1 MLILSNVKF
10 TGLLYGGIVCIL
22 MYSYM
27 LICDTYINQNKIFS
41 NKSLIKTFCAFAIL
55 AVLCVCWIGY
65 STYIQNFIDH
75 QSFTYPLTGEGKI
88 DIITNNSPAGFENK
102 NHFYQLFYGIF
113 GKMCN
118 LLYDS
123 NTLLPELKIPFIVY
137 KSELLSPRFD
147 TRISGFGVFFSGVLI
162 ISIIGICRH
171 VINSKNN
178 KNQRILVGM
187 STAFLLIMTVTIPAG
202 WWARYNPFIWLIP
215 LIYLFIFKPGSK
227 TNNILYYVLCAII
240 VLNTSHFAGVQTI
253 VTYFTYKSNSEF
265 NRDKKIKTDLR
276 EGYFLGVLFNFED
289 NEIEYEIVPELEE
302 SEGLIFDIP
311 FVYDN

>member
-27 LICDTYINQNKIFS
+27 LICDTYINKNKIFS

-113 GKMCN
+113 GQMEN
-118 LLYDS
+118 LLYDIS
-123 NTLLPELKIPFIVY
+123 NPLSKPKIPFSVY
-137 KSELLSPRFD
+137 KLELLSPGID

-162 ISIIGICRH
+162 ISLIGICRH

-178 KNQRILVGM
+178 KNQRILVGI

-215 LIYLFIFKPGSK
+215 LIYLFIFKPSSK
-227 TNNILYYVLCAII
+227 TKNILYYALCTII
-240 VLNTSHFAGVQTI
+240 VLNTSHFAGVPTI

-276 EGYFLGVLFNFED
+276 EGYFLSVLFNFED
-289 NEIEYEIVPELEE
+289 NEIEYEVVLELKE
-302 SEGLIFDIP
+302 SEGEIFRVP